1 VIATS
6 PEALLRKIRAVS
18 QLLWPDKD
26 REVWFSLGENH
37 EKASRFGLHQLR
49 NCLRFLIFAGA
60 ASLASQAG
68 NGVSPKPV
76 RSVPICSGVSL
87 SANYLALAGPDQ
99 GPGFRFVLVNRTGR
113 EIKLAEPVP
122 SSSHWYAR
130 TKGRWLWRASN
141 GAGGSLV
148 DAGNEHGRVV
158 VYAAPA
164 GAETKL
170 LTLPPHQSR
179 EWIESQQENPV
190 LEYKPGCPICSYPG
204 EREYQVVFAYAYLA
218 VGSQPAGLLS
228 CGLRSAPVPMPP
240 KS

>member
-6 PEALLRKIRAVS
+6 RESLSRMIRFFVFA
-18 QLLWPDKD
+18 
-26 REVWFSLGENH
+26 
-37 EKASRFGLHQLR
+37 
-49 NCLRFLIFAGA
+49 CL
-60 ASLASQAG
+60 ASLACRAG
-68 NGVSPKPV
+68 NGASTRPV
-76 RSVPICSGVSL
+76 GSVPICAGVSL

-99 GPGFRFVLVNRTGR
+99 GPGFRFVLVNKTGR

-130 TKGRWLWRASN
+130 SHGRWLWRASN
-141 GAGGSLV
+141 GAGGSLL

-158 VYAAPA
+158 VYAPPA
-164 GAETKL
+164 GTEIKL

-190 LEYKPGCPICSYPG
+190 LEYKPGCPLCSYPG

-218 VGSQPAGLLS
+218 GGGQPSGLLS

>member
-1 VIATS
+1 MATS
-6 PEALLRKIRAVS
+6 PKALLRFFILA
-18 QLLWPDKD
+18 
-26 REVWFSLGENH
+26 
-37 EKASRFGLHQLR
+37 
-49 NCLRFLIFAGA
+49 CA
-60 ASLASQAG
+60 ASLACQAG
-68 NGVSPKPV
+68 NGVSTKAV
-76 RSVPICSGVSL
+76 RSVPICPGVTL

-113 EIKLAEPVP
+113 EIRLAQPVP

-130 TKGRWLWRASN
+130 SHGRWLWRASN
-141 GAGGSLV
+141 GAGGSLL

-158 VYAAPA
+158 VYAPPP
-164 GAETKL
+164 GAEANI

-179 EWIESQQENPV
+179 EWTESQRENPV

-218 VGSQPAGLLS
+218 AAGQPAGILS

>member
-1 VIATS
+1 MIATS
-6 PEALLRKIRAVS
+6 PKALLRMIG
-18 QLLWPDKD
+18 P
-26 REVWFSLGENH
+26 
-37 EKASRFGLHQLR
+37 
-49 NCLRFLIFAGA
+49 LIFAGA
-60 ASLASQAG
+60 ASFACQAG
-68 NGVSPKPV
+68 NGVSTRPV
-76 RSVPICSGVSL
+76 RAVPICSGVSL

-113 EIKLAEPVP
+113 EIRLAEPVP

-130 TKGRWLWRASN
+130 SHGRWLWRASN
-141 GAGGSLV
+141 GAGGSLL

-158 VYAAPA
+158 VYAPPS

-170 LTLPPHQSR
+170 LTLPAHQSK

-190 LEYKPGCPICSYPG
+190 LEYKPGCPLCSYPG
-204 EREYQVVFAYAYLA
+204 ESEYQVVFAYAYLA
-218 VGSQPAGLLS
+218 GGGQPSGLLS

>member
-1 VIATS
+1 MATS
-6 PEALLRKIRAVS
+6 PKALLRFFILAC
-18 QLLWPDKD
+18 
-26 REVWFSLGENH
+26 
-37 EKASRFGLHQLR
+37 AA
-49 NCLRFLIFAGA
+49 FLAC
-60 ASLASQAG
+60 QAG
-68 NGVSPKPV
+68 NGVSTKAV
-76 RSVPICSGVSL
+76 RSVPICPGVTL

-113 EIKLAEPVP
+113 EIRLAQPVP

-130 TKGRWLWRASN
+130 SHGRWLWRASN
-141 GAGGSLV
+141 GAGGSLL

-158 VYAAPA
+158 VYAPPV
-164 GAETKL
+164 GTETEL

-179 EWIESQQENPV
+179 EWTESQRENPV

-218 VGSQPAGLLS
+218 AAGQPAGILS

>member
-1 VIATS
+1 MSLILPAPS
-6 PEALLRKIRAVS
+6 FR
-18 QLLWPDKD
+18 
-26 REVWFSLGENH
+26 FSGLG
-37 EKASRFGLHQLR
+37 RPLVL
-49 NCLRFLIFAGA
+49 
-60 ASLASQAG
+60 ASLWLYAG
-68 NGVSPKPV
+68 LAGSSVSTKPV

-87 SANYLALAGPDQ
+87 SANYLASVGPEQ
-99 GPGFRFVLVNRTGR
+99 VPGFRFVVVNRTGR
-113 EIKLAEPVP
+113 EIRLAQPVP

-130 TKGRWLWRASN
+130 THGRWMWRASN
-141 GAGGSLV
+141 GAGGSLL

-158 VYAAPA
+158 VYAPLP

-170 LTLPPHQSR
+170 LTLPPHQTK

-218 VGSQPAGLLS
+218 GASEPAGLLS